1 MGHPLYPQKVNNNI
15 PSGGQ
20 IEAVVHFRE
29 NENGDIDYQNG
40 DNDDDIDIGDVLV
53 DSQNNKYVLS
63 KPKDST
69 APLID
74 HHLVMD
80 IIMVL
85 LICLPFGMLC
95 EKVALPTL
103 FGYVMTGVLLGPSG
117 LNVLKSM
124 VSPLKDTPT
133 ICFLAEI
140 WSEMIVWSFRH
151 TWYHF

>member
-1 MGHPLYPQKVNNNI
+1 M
-15 PSGGQ
+15 
-20 IEAVVHFRE
+20 
-29 NENGDIDYQNG
+29 
-40 DNDDDIDIGDVLV
+40 V

-95 EKVALPTL
+95 EKIALPTL

-124 VSPLKDTPT
+124 VSLLAPYTSKSDTISVIVVAENQIYHILKFRSRWKQLVNLG
-133 ICFLAEI
+133 CF
-140 WSEMIVWSFRH
+140 SF
-151 TWYHF
+151 YSLLG

>member
-1 MGHPLYPQKVNNNI
+1 MSRPLNPQKVNNNI

-124 VSPLKDTPT
+124 VSL
-133 ICFLAEI
+133 LAGTNQSSGLI
-140 WSEMIVWSFRH
+140 PILGTKS
-151 TWYHF
+151 

>member
-1 MGHPLYPQKVNNNI
+1 MN
-15 PSGGQ
+15 S
-20 IEAVVHFRE
+20 
-29 NENGDIDYQNG
+29 
-40 DNDDDIDIGDVLV
+40 DDIDIGDVLV

-124 VSPLKDTPT
+124 VSPLAGTNQSSGLIPILGTK
-133 ICFLAEI
+133 
-140 WSEMIVWSFRH
+140 S
-151 TWYHF
+151 